1 MSFAELDEQFT
12 SFIKQED
19 QTLWDQGDA
28 LVAYNPSDGEF
39 VKLAEHHN
47 RAVATL
53 RQRMK
58 VANEFKLGDREAG
71 SFYVYVHLLK
81 VHDPG
86 KRRSI
91 LAEKPIGEWTVDAMT
106 ARVTQYLRDTGSTRR
121 VFEMRRAGMRIGEY
135 RVTGE
140 LDGLGLM
147 LTISNGDLSEALV
160 AHQTVGSKIVVH
172 VGQQ

>member
-28 LVAYNPSDGEF
+28 LVAYNPTDEEF
-39 VKLAEHHN
+39 TKLAEHHN
-47 RAVATL
+47 RAVKTL
-53 RQRMK
+53 KTRMK
-58 VANEFKLGDREAG
+58 VANEFKPESRHAG
-71 SFYVYVHLLK
+71 SFYVYAQLLK
-81 VHDPG
+81 VNDPG
-86 KRRSI
+86 KRQSI
-91 LAEKPIGEWTVDAMT
+91 LTERPPGEWTVDAMG

-121 VFEMRRAGMRIGEY
+121 VYDMRRAGMRLGEY

-147 LTISNGDLSEALV
+147 LTITNGDLSEALV
-160 AHQTVGSKIVVH
+160 AHQTVGHKIVVH
-172 VGQQ
+172 VGQ